1 MSALTGP
8 LAGVR
13 VVDLTTVLMGPS
25 ATLMLA
31 DLGAD
36 VLKIETPEGDATRMI
51 GPRGAE
57 QMGPL
62 FLGLNRNKRSL
73 VLDLK
78 KPQGREVFLKLVASA
93 DVLAYNVRPK
103 GMERLRLSYE
113 DVAAINPRIIYVGM
127 VGYSQRGRYAPWPA
141 FDDLIQAA
149 IGLPAMLAES
159 GDGEP
164 RFVPLNI
171 ADRSVGLY
179 AFGVISSALYAREKT
194 GRGQRIDVPMF
205 ETMVPYMLGDH
216 LYGEKYVPA
225 QGGYGY
231 PRLLA
236 KARKPYRTQDG
247 YISCAMYTDEH
258 WRRFLEIAGR
268 GELMESDPRFSN
280 LTNRTVH
287 IAELYDL
294 VQEVMRSKS
303 TTEWHALLTAADI
316 PVSPVHTFETLLK
329 DPHLR
334 DIGFFREEKLPA
346 VGVIRETAV
355 PSEWHGTVPS
365 SYRPPPRLGEHSV
378 QILREAGY
386 GDRQIGELL
395 GDGVT
400 YQAPDALQSPALAQ

>member
-194 GRGQRIDVPMF
+194 GSGQRIDVPMF

-236 KARKPYRTQDG
+236 KARKPYRTRDG
-247 YISCAMYTDEH
+247 HISCAMYTDEH
-258 WRRFLEIAGR
+258 WRRFLDIAGR

-280 LTNRTVH
+280 QTNRTVH

-294 VQEVMRSKS
+294 VQEVMRTKS

-334 DIGFFREEKLPA
+334 DIGFFREEKHPSL
-346 VGVIRETAV
+346 GGIRETAV

-400 YQAPDALQSPALAQ
+400 YQAPDALQPPVSAQ